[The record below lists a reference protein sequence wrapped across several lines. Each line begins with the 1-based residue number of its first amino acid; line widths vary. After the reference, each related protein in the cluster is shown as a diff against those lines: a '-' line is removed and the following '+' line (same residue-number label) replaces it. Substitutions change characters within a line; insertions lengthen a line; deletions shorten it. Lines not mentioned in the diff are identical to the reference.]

1 MGFEVQQCTTGSE
14 SDVTFEASTGAN
26 NNNLNYLESRENLP
40 ENQDNI
46 LDLSSIIKEVENLP
60 EWDPKLA

>member
-1 MGFEVQQCTTGSE
+1 M
-14 SDVTFEASTGAN
+14 
-26 NNNLNYLESRENLP
+26 P

-60 EWDPKLA
+60 EVVTADFAKINTPRALFIPVHELYLTELAGGEATPT